1 MPITSAQIEFRLS
14 GGAANTSPTA
24 ALGGAMSTA
33 GGGLI
38 TSGVANNLWPDVTG
52 AQSAAGLTDFRG
64 FYVRNNNGSGIVW
77 QSPVIWIDVSP
88 TGSAFDL
95 AIAAEGV
102 STAMATI
109 ASGTTAPTSV
119 TFSRPTNKAA
129 GLALGSPNLSDGQYR
144 GVWIRRTVTAGASA
158 ANDSGSVRAEGDS
171 GP

>member
-95 AIAAEGV
+95 AIAAEG
-102 STAMATI
+102 
-109 ASGTTAPTSV
+109 
-119 TFSRPTNKAA
+119 
-129 GLALGSPNLSDGQYR
+129 ALGSPNLSDGQYR